1 MHNFLID
8 GNNSKSNFTFFL
20 SLFYG
25 ISYKL
30 LIIGKLALNLLYL
43 IFEPNLNHLNYYGS
57 HLYKILFGY

>member
-1 MHNFLID
+1 MGIIVKVILP
-8 GNNSKSNFTFFL
+8 FFL
-20 SLFYG
+20 VFLMASH
-25 ISYKL
+25 KL